1 MSDPRSSSAEQ
12 RQDPSLPVV
21 DPESQDTDEPSDG
34 TTPHANAYRAEADPS
49 RAWTATIRSDCPRCR
64 YDLTGLTIGSY
75 CPECGLIIGT
85 VSDSALPASGFASA
99 SLVFGILSFP
109 ACIAFGVGTFV
120 FGVLALGFCWGAR
133 RQVKRGE
140 RARHSL
146 GLANAGAICGI
157 TAMAM
162 IGGLWIAAMI
172 L

>member
-1 MSDPRSSSAEQ
+1 MNDALPPSAE
-12 RQDPSLPVV
+12 RGPGSGAAAFPS
-21 DPESQDTDEPSDG
+21 ESEANGDLRDDR
-34 TTPHANAYRAEADPS
+34 PHDVSAYSAEKDPS
-49 RAWTATIRSDCPRCR
+49 RAWTDIIRSDCPRCR
-64 YDLTGLTIGSY
+64 YDLTGLTIGRY

-120 FGVLALGFCWGAR
+120 CGVLAIGFCWAAR

-146 GLANAGAICGI
+146 GMANAGAICAI
-157 TAMAM
+157 TAMAL

>member
-1 MSDPRSSSAEQ
+1 MNDALPPSAE
-12 RQDPSLPVV
+12 RGPGSGAAAFPS
-21 DPESQDTDEPSDG
+21 ESEANGALRDDR
-34 TTPHANAYRAEADPS
+34 PHNVSAYSAEKDPS
-49 RAWTATIRSDCPRCR
+49 RAWTDIIRSDCPRCR
-64 YDLTGLTIGSY
+64 YDLTGLTIGSH

-120 FGVLALGFCWGAR
+120 CGVLAIGFCWAAR

-146 GLANAGAICGI
+146 GMANAGAICAI
-157 TAMAM
+157 TAMAL